1 MTLSTFELGIVSKY
15 LNSTFD
21 IINFKKINRTSF
33 NYVNE
38 NFVKL
43 YKNNKYYIYDLDKII
58 YSDEFIKSLSNIST
72 HEIYIINK
80 CNIEDLVKFVN
91 ILDYGFTIYL
101 CERIEKYEWNPKF
114 NIEDKIPKLKLNM
127 KLKHIRFNYN
137 CIFYNWI
144 NIEYLI
150 DKIKY
155 SDINGIF
162 LDTIIGIDF
171 YTDDRFYTYDL
182 YKMFGDIVEEK
193 DNKEEDI
200 IDYCKCALE
209 MW

>member
-1 MTLSTFELGIVSKY
+1 
-15 LNSTFD
+15 
-21 IINFKKINRTSF
+21 
-33 NYVNE
+33 
-38 NFVKL
+38 
-43 YKNNKYYIYDLDKII
+43 
-58 YSDEFIKSLSNIST
+58 
-72 HEIYIINK
+72 
-80 CNIEDLVKFVN
+80 LVKFVN

-101 CERIEKYEWNPKF
+101 CERIEKYEWNSKF

-150 DKIKY
+150 DKVEY
-155 SDINGIF
+155 SDINDIF
-162 LDTIIGIDF
+162 LDMNMNINF

-182 YKMFGDIVEEK
+182 YKMFGDVAEEK
-193 DNKEEDI
+193 DNKEEYI